1 MAEKKRS
8 ALIPD
13 MPTMSESGLPDFEV
27 GNWAGLLGPAGM
39 DPAVV
44 KKLHD
49 EIIAILK
56 TQDMQ
61 DRIKTLGFDVIAGSP
76 EQFAAQLKEDIVRW
90 GDVAKRAN
98 IVN

>member
-1 MAEKKRS
+1 
-8 ALIPD
+8 

-27 GNWAGLLGPAGM
+27 GNWAGLLGPAGL
-39 DPAVV
+39 DPSIV

-61 DRIKTLGFDVIAGSP
+61 DRIKILGFDVIAGSP
-76 EQFAAQLKEDIVRW
+76 EQFSAQLKDDIVRW

-98 IVN
+98 VVN

>member
-1 MAEKKRS
+1 
-8 ALIPD
+8 
-13 MPTMSESGLPDFEV
+13 MSESGLPDFEV

-44 KKLHD
+44 RKLHD
-49 EIIAILK
+49 EIISILK

-90 GDVAKRAN
+90 GDVARRAN